1 VPRAPSL
8 ISDPRPSRT
17 TRKSYGP
24 RVPDRTMVD
33 NRTTTFS
40 FAGFRTNWLRREEAM
55 KTPGRENPTR
65 WAAVPSDRD
74 FGAAG
79 QNRSRSIKWAA
90 KQEKLQPKEMCF
102 FLTSPFIELLRHNRA
117 LGTTTPELAS
127 NVARFSGHSIYAI
140 VSRVHTGRTPIDRG
154 WRFTPHNLF
163 RKSFLFDP
171 GCTSVPPSH
180 PSKFRPMS
188 HSQGPFLLGT
198 VPYQCE
204 DN

>member
-1 VPRAPSL
+1 
-8 ISDPRPSRT
+8 
-17 TRKSYGP
+17 
-24 RVPDRTMVD
+24 MVD

-102 FLTSPFIELLRHNRA
+102 FLTSPFIELL
-117 LGTTTPELAS
+117 GTY
-127 NVARFSGHSIYAI
+127 RFYATL
-140 VSRVHTGRTPIDRG
+140 TGRQQRKVYPVVAAWDFSSFTLAIIVVPFPDIDSTNSSPPNIRRRSRMVDNPIP
-154 WRFTPHNLF
+154 W
-163 RKSFLFDP
+163 
-171 GCTSVPPSH
+171 
-180 PSKFRPMS
+180 
-188 HSQGPFLLGT
+188 
-198 VPYQCE
+198 
-204 DN
+204 

>member
-1 VPRAPSL
+1 
-8 ISDPRPSRT
+8 
-17 TRKSYGP
+17 
-24 RVPDRTMVD
+24 MVD

-102 FLTSPFIELLRHNRA
+102 FLTSPFIEPSLVVADWILET
-117 LGTTTPELAS
+117 LGFESESQL
-127 NVARFSGHSIYAI
+127 
-140 VSRVHTGRTPIDRG
+140 
-154 WRFTPHNLF
+154 
-163 RKSFLFDP
+163 
-171 GCTSVPPSH
+171 CT
-180 PSKFRPMS
+180 
-188 HSQGPFLLGT
+188 
-198 VPYQCE
+198 
-204 DN
+204 